1 MSNHFPVIVIGGG
14 TMGSAAAWALGKRGV
29 KALVLEQFGHV
40 HTFGAHSGR
49 TRIFRHA
56 YAESPDYV
64 PLVLRADDLWQELEA
79 TAGQQVLVR
88 TGGLDLAAP
97 GFDHASAARSSLEA
111 WNLPSEWLTGNEVN
125 ARWPGYNIPDE
136 WEACFNTRAGY
147 LKVEPA
153 LRALAAAARAAGV
166 TIYEHEPVLSWQ
178 PDGSG
183 FRVVTGAGAYTADRL
198 IVTAG
203 AWAGQVLSGLG
214 LPLSIL
220 RKVLFWFATDH
231 PDRFSPERFPIFI
244 ADSGVGSIYGFP
256 LGDEPGVKVANHSGG
271 DPAEVETVDRTV
283 RPGEEADVAAW
294 VTQHLSGVSAAVVD
308 RAACLYTMTPDA
320 DFIVDRHPDHP
331 GVAIGAGFSGH
342 GFKFTPAIGEVLA
355 DLVLD
360 PAATSLERL
369 KLSRFGIAVG

>member
-1 MSNHFPVIVIGGG
+1 MPNHFPVIVIGGG

-29 KALVLEQFGHV
+29 SALVLEQFGHV

-79 TAGQQVLVR
+79 TSGHQILVR

-97 GFDHASAARSSLEA
+97 GFDHAAAARTSCEA
-111 WNLPSEWLTGNEVN
+111 WNLPFEWLSGQEVRE
-125 ARWPGYNIPDE
+125 RWPGYNIPDE

-153 LRALAAAARAAGV
+153 LRALAAAARDSGV
-166 TIYEHEPVLSWQ
+166 TIREHEPAQRWQ
-178 PDGSG
+178 PDGDG
-183 FRVVTGAGAYTADRL
+183 FRVTTDAGTYTADRL

-203 AWAGQVLSGLG
+203 AWAGQLLAGLG
-214 LPLSIL
+214 LPLTIL
-220 RKVLFWFATDH
+220 RKVLFWFATGY
-231 PDRFSPERFPIFI
+231 PERFTPERFPIFI
-244 ADSGVGSIYGFP
+244 AESELGSIYGFP

-271 DPAEVETVDRTV
+271 EPADVETVDRTV
-283 RPGEEADVAAW
+283 RQGEEADIAAW
-294 VTQHLSGVSAAVVD
+294 VEQYLSGVSAEVVD
-308 RAACLYTMTPDA
+308 RAACLYTMTPDT
-320 DFIVDRHPDHP
+320 DFIVDRHPDHR

-342 GFKFTPAIGEVLA
+342 GFKFTPAIGEVLT

-360 PAATSLERL
+360 PAATSLERV
-369 KLSRFGIAVG
+369 KLSRFGMTVG